1 MLGIVYNCGV
11 ISTYRQ
17 AVLIFNPQA
26 GRLRNGGKLIRRAE
40 EILTRSGTRVQ
51 VAPTPGPNAA
61 AAVSKDAIA
70 AGADLI
76 LACGGDGT
84 INEVAEGMIGSD
96 VPLAI
101 LPGGTA
107 NVLANE
113 IGIGSRL
120 EHAAKELFGL
130 VPRRVSAGRFRARD
144 ASARH
149 FLLMAGVGLD
159 AYIVYKMSADLKK
172 RWGKLAYWIG
182 GFSQLTRDLEEFDV
196 DLDGRRTRASFAL
209 VTKVRNYGGD
219 LEIARNV
226 TMLDDTFEM
235 VLFEGNQSLRY
246 LKYFT
251 GVVANRLPGM
261 EGVTIVRARCARFTA
276 PMDSQVYVQVDG
288 EYAGR
293 LPSEVEIVP
302 NALTLLMPPQYA
314 ARRH

>member
-1 MLGIVYNCGV
+1 M
-11 ISTYRQ
+11 
-17 AVLIFNPQA
+17 A
-26 GRLRNGGKLIRRAE
+26 
-40 EILTRSGTRVQ
+40 
-51 VAPTPGPNAA
+51 
-61 AAVSKDAIA
+61 KDAIA

-84 INEVAEGMIGSD
+84 INEVAEGMIGSH

-107 NVLANE
+107 NVLATE
-113 IGIGSRL
+113 LGVGSGLDRAASRL
-120 EHAAKELFGL
+120 ATCIPK
-130 VPRRVSAGRFRARD
+130 RVSAGRIRARN
-144 ASARH
+144 ACERH

-159 AYIVYKMSADLKK
+159 AYIVYKMSAELKR

-182 GFSQLTRDLEEFDV
+182 GFGQLTRELEEFDV
-196 DLDGRRTRASFAL
+196 DTDGKRTRASFAL

-219 LEIARNV
+219 LEIAREV

-235 VLFEGNQSLRY
+235 VLFEGSESLRY
-246 LKYFT
+246 LRYFT

-261 EGVTIVRARCARFTA
+261 EGVTIVRAHCARFTA

-288 EYAGR
+288 EFAGR

-302 NALTLLMPPQYA
+302 NALTLLMPPEYA
-314 ARRH
+314 TRRN